1 MDSSVSFDFAKIA
14 KDELREDDTRRVQA
28 LAQFRE
34 WIAKHPAFKNYR
46 TDDSFFLQFLRLRKF
61 NNSQAYEL
69 FENYFIHI
77 QKYPKWHGFDK
88 MSSERKMSTIERG
101 IVYPLS
107 KRDAEGRK
115 IVYYQ
120 MGKLDPSIDDSDSL
134 ISANYD
140 VFFNLLEDENNQISG
155 FVLVVDYAG
164 FTFKHMSC
172 LSLPDIGI
180 LAGCISNSV
189 TARFK
194 CIYILNLPSFAR
206 VIVDVFKMAIS
217 DKLKK
222 RVIIIKDADELK
234 SKYIHE
240 KLLPKELG
248 GVTTEAEM
256 IQEFK
261 ETMKQNHMKCQ
272 QIMDTKVDLNMF
284 SRTKKEES
292 GTGSFRKLD
301 ID

>member
-1 MDSSVSFDFAKIA
+1 MDSSVSVDFAKIA
-14 KDELREDDTRRVQA
+14 REELREDDTRRVQA

-34 WIAKHPAFKNYR
+34 WISKHPAFKNYR
-46 TDDSFFLQFLRLRKF
+46 TDDSFYLQFLRLRKF

-77 QKYPKWHGFDK
+77 KKYSKWHTCDK
-88 MSSERKMSTIERG
+88 NSSERKMNTIERG
-101 IVYPLS
+101 VMYPLS

-115 IVYYQ
+115 IIYFQ
-120 MGKLDPSIDDSDSL
+120 MCRMDPSIDNSDSL
-134 ISANYD
+134 ISTEYEM
-140 VFFNLLEDENNQISG
+140 FTHLLEDEKNQISG

-172 LSLPDIGI
+172 LSLADIGI
-180 LAGCISNSV
+180 LANCITNSA
-189 TARFK
+189 TARLK
-194 CIYILNLPSFAR
+194 CIYVLNLPSFAR
-206 VIVDVFKMAIS
+206 VLVDVFKMAIS

-222 RVIIIKDADELK
+222 RLIILKDMDELK
-234 SKYIHE
+234 SKYIDE
-240 KLLPKELG
+240 KLLPKEFG
-248 GVTTEAEM
+248 GVIPEAEM

-261 ETMKQNHMKCQ
+261 ETMKQNQKKRQ
-272 QIMDTKVDLNMF
+272 QILDTEFDPNMI

-292 GTGSFRKLD
+292 GTGSFRKLE